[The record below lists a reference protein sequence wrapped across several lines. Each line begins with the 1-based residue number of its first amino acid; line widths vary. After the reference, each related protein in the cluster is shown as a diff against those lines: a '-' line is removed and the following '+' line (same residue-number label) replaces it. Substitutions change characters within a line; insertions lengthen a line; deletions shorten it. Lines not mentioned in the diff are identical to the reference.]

1 MLKRPIK
8 GFTLMELLIAILI
21 VSVLA
26 IIALPSLLDLIQ
38 ANRVKAASEKLYQ
51 DIFYARS
58 EAVKQNKNVFLTF
71 QTGTTWCYGI
81 STDAA
86 CNCTLAASCNLRRVT
101 SADFNGVSM
110 NTSGIG
116 GGSVW
121 FEGARGIAEEAG
133 TIGFTIAGK
142 TVDVSLARMGRVEIC
157 SDDIGGYQSC

>member
-1 MLKRPIK
+1 MLKRSDK
-8 GFTLMELLIAILI
+8 GFTLMEMLIAVMI

-26 IIALPSLLDLIQ
+26 VIALPSFLDLIQ
-38 ANRVKAASEKLYQ
+38 ANRVKSASEGLYQ
-51 DIFYARS
+51 DIFFARS
-58 EAVKQNKNVFLTF
+58 EAVKQNKNVFISF

-86 CNCTLAASCNLRRVT
+86 CNCSLTSSCNLRRVT
-101 SADFNGVSM
+101 SANFSGISM
-110 NTSGIG
+110 STTGIG

-121 FEGARGIAEEAG
+121 FEGARGVAEEAG

-157 SDDIGGYQSC
+157 SDDIGGYRAC